1 MADVEDLEKQ
11 IEEMKKQVAEYNNIL
26 LVLTSTLLNQFKFPT
41 MKLNNEINTIIETIR
56 NFSFDN

>member
-11 IEEMKKQVAEYNNIL
+11 IEEMRKQVEDYNSNL

-41 MKLNNEINTIIETIR
+41 IKLNNEINTIIETIK